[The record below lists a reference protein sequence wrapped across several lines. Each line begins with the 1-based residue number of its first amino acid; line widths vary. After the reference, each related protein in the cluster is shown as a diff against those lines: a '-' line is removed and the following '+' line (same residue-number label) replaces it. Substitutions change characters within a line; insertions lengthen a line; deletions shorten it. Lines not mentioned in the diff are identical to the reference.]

1 MNFSIGIDC
10 EEIRRFQKMLDEPRL
25 LTRIFSEKELEYCR
39 GKANPTPHLAVR
51 FAGKEALIKAF
62 SDMYVQ
68 INMKDI
74 EILNNSRGVPK
85 ASVKGVDGYTIKVSL
100 SHSKDMAVASAIVIS
115 QNSELDSE

>member
-10 EEIRRFQKMLDEPRL
+10 EEIRRFQEVLDKIGFL
-25 LTRIFSEKELEYCR
+25 NRIFSERELEYCR
-39 GKANPTPHLAVR
+39 GKVNSKAHLAVR

-62 SDMYVQ
+62 SDMDVQ

-74 EILNNSRGVPK
+74 EIINNSRGVPE

-100 SHSKDMAVASAIVIS
+100 SHSEDMAVASALVIS
-115 QNSELDSE
+115 QNSELDNE